1 MQVLKTLADIW
12 TPSSVLIITQEMVF
26 MFVISV
32 VTPTDSLPTWKRML
46 RSTILRSQ
54 SELSIVLTVERLVKA
69 EMR

>member
-12 TPSSVLIITQEMVF
+12 TPSSELIITQKMVS
-26 MFVISV
+26 MFVINV